1 MRRHR
6 PADARALSPRRLHRR
21 RGPARRRDAPAHE
34 AGAGR
39 ADRTRARRVRRTT
52 TSTTSSRRT
61 RAAQPRVRRIKK
73 PHLVHPVFAE
83 FMRSPR
89 LLAVLSALLGPSGV
103 RLHGSKLNLKAPEYG
118 SPVEWHQDWAF
129 YPHTNDDLL
138 AVGVLLD
145 DATEQNGPLLVLPG
159 SHRGPTYDHHGR
171 DGHFCGAMDPARDAL
186 DFAAALPLIAP
197 AGSCSFHHVRAV
209 HGSAQN
215 RSAHS
220 RNLLLYEFAAADA
233 FPLLG
238 VPRLGRV
245 QRAGCW
251 SATPTVVPR
260 TVDCPIR
267 MPLPPAKNQG
277 SIYEN
282 QTALAA
288 PLLRPAGRRAARA
301 AADLNR
307 HPKETHMMKT
317 RPARPCSPPALL
329 LRRARAG
336 ADHADLRRLRRARL
350 DPRPA
355 ERALHRLR
363 QRQGGRQ
370 GEGQLHP
377 GRAARQ
383 RRAGDRADDAG
394 LGADLRR
401 RARLVRQLGQGLRD
415 PRLGLHLPR
424 RRPHAEVPRQPD
436 LRGDGRE
443 AAQGAGPA
451 HPRRRA
457 DAAAHP
463 VLEEADR
470 LAERP
475 ERREDARARDQ
486 DLPHAVG
493 DARHAAVA
501 AGLGRDLPRAEDR
514 RRRGRRRA
522 DLVGLR
528 GQVPRGGDRT

>member
-1 MRRHR
+1 MKQVLAELIERARDVATHDDGLR
-6 PADARALSPRRLHRR
+6 PRARALGRPRRACGASRSR
-21 RGPARRRDAPAHE
+21 TWSTRSSPTSCARR
-34 AGAGR
+34 
-39 ADRTRARRVRRTT
+39 
-52 TSTTSSRRT
+52 SCS
-61 RAAQPRVRRIKK
+61 
-73 PHLVHPVFAE
+73 
-83 FMRSPR
+83 
-89 LLAVLSALLGPSGV
+89 AVLSALLGPSGV
-103 RLHGSKLNLKAPEYG
+103 RLHGSKLNLKAP
-118 SPVEWHQDWAF
+118 AIR
-129 YPHTNDDLL
+129 L
-138 AVGVLLD
+138 AGGVAPGLGVLSPHQRRPAGRRRAARRRHRRERSAARAARQPPRADLRS
-145 DATEQNGPLLVLPG
+145 PRSRRLLL
-159 SHRGPTYDHHGR
+159 RR
-171 DGHFCGAMDPARDAL
+171 DRSGARSTSTS
-186 DFAAALPLIAP
+186 ALPRRSTAP

-238 VPRLGRV
+238 VADWDDFNRRLLVGDADGRAAHRGV
-245 QRAGCW
+245 PDPHAAAAGEEPGLDLREPDG
-251 SATPTVVPR
+251 AR
-260 TVDCPIR
+260 
-267 MPLPPAKNQG
+267 
-277 SIYEN
+277 
-282 QTALAA
+282 A
-288 PLLRPAGRRAARA
+288 PLLRR
-301 AADLNR
+301 
-307 HPKETHMMKT
+307 
-317 RPARPCSPPALL
+317 S
-329 LRRARAG
+329 RRARRAPSSHEPNRRQDDEDAFACACTTAALLRG
-336 ADHADLRRLRRARL
+336 ATAQAQTTLTFGGSDAHRL

-363 QRQGGRQ
+363 QRQGRRQ
-370 GEGQLHP
+370 AEGQLHP

-394 LGADLRR
+394 LGAHLRR

-436 LRGDGRE
+436 LCRDGRE

-451 HPRRRA
+451 HPGRGA

-470 LAERP
+470 RAGRP

-501 AGLGRDLPRAEDR
+501 RWPGARSTSA
-514 RRRGRRRA
+514 
-522 DLVGLR
+522 
-528 GQVPRGGDRT
+528 